1 MQPIDWAIVAALLAL
16 VTAGA
21 AATRRH
27 ANTVSA
33 FLAAERCGGRY
44 LIAVAD
50 NMSRLGVIT
59 LVWFFEQNYEIG
71 FTGIWWT
78 LMEEPAMIV
87 MALSGWVI
95 YRFRQT
101 RAMTLAE
108 FFERRYSRRFRV
120 FAGLVAFLAGII
132 NFGVFPSVGARFF
145 IALWDLPAEF
155 GLAGLMVPT
164 YAALMFAL
172 LAGPLML
179 IFIGGQL
186 SVMVT
191 DFLQGVTTNLA
202 FLVLIVFLLVTF
214 SWSNIG
220 DVLLAAP
227 PGKSLVHPF
236 DTADEENFNIL
247 YFVISVVT
255 IFYGARAW
263 QGTQGYNCS
272 AINAHEAQM
281 SFILGQWR
289 FRVQMLIVIVL
300 PVCIRTFLSH
310 ADFAAAAAPVHE
322 AIGAIGDP
330 AMQNQLRSPLA
341 MRAMFPTGL
350 LGLAS
355 VPMLGALVA
364 THGTYMHSWGAIL
377 TQDVIL
383 PFFRRP
389 LTPQRHLIMLKLA
402 MLGTAVFAFCFSLVF
417 QHTQYIAMYLSLTG
431 AVFVGGAG
439 SCIIG
444 GLYWKRGTTQAAWAA
459 MLTGMTLAMAGIL
472 IKQLPIGRLQALQA
486 WPVIG
491 WLGDAATYLRDTLTG
506 QEMNFIAMAASV
518 LAYVLVSLL
527 GPRRVFNLDR
537 LLHRGAFA
545 IAGET
550 STSIAEAR
558 TFWEKMG
565 LSRDFTGR
573 DRIVTYITLSWPL
586 VWTVIFVAVTWYNL
600 VVDVPAESWLAYW
613 RVWTWFILAAGTI
626 VTIWLT
632 IGGTMDLR
640 KLFRL
645 LRTRVADAR
654 DDGRVINDGQA
665 EGGFPVLSDRR
676 DR

>member
-1 MQPIDWAIVAALLAL
+1 MHSIDWAIVAALIVMVA
-16 VTAGA
+16 AGA

-59 LVWFFEQNYEIG
+59 LVWYFEQNYEIG

-78 LMEEPAMIV
+78 LMEEPALIV

-101 RAMTLAE
+101 RALTLAE

-120 FAGLVAFLAGII
+120 FAGLVAFVAGII
-132 NFGVFPSVGARFF
+132 NFGIFPSIGARFF
-145 IALWDLPAEF
+145 IALWDLPPEITLGAIR
-155 GLAGLMVPT
+155 VPS
-164 YAALMFAL
+164 YEAMMFLL
-172 LAGPLML
+172 LAGPLAL
-179 IFIGGQL
+179 VFVGGQI

-191 DFLQGVTTNLA
+191 DFLQGVSTNLS
-202 FLVLIVFLLVTF
+202 FIVLILFLLITF
-214 SWSNIG
+214 SWESIG

-227 PGKSLVHPF
+227 AGQSLVHPF
-236 DTADEENFNIL
+236 DMREEENFNFL
-247 YFVISVVT
+247 YFVITVVT
-255 IFYGARAW
+255 LFYGARAW
-263 QGTQGYNCS
+263 LGTQGYNSS

-289 FRVQMLIVIVL
+289 FRVQMLIVVIL
-300 PVCIRTFLSH
+300 PICIRTFLSH
-310 ADFAAAAAPVHE
+310 QDYANAAAPVHE
-322 AIGAIGDP
+322 ALAGIENP
-330 AMQNQLRSPLA
+330 ALRNQLRSPLA
-341 MRAMFPTGL
+341 MRAIFPAGW

-355 VPMLGALVA
+355 VPMLGALIA

-377 TQDVIL
+377 VQDVIL
-383 PFFRRP
+383 PFRRRP
-389 LTPQRHLIMLKLA
+389 LSPPAHLRYLKLG
-402 MLGTAVFAFCFSLVF
+402 MLATAVFAFFFSAYF
-417 QHTQYIAMYLSLTG
+417 EHRQFIAMFLQLTG

-444 GLYWKRGTTQAAWAA
+444 GLYWRRGTTQAAWAA
-459 MLTGMTLAMAGIL
+459 MLTGMVLSIGGIL
-472 IKQLPIGRLQALQA
+472 IEQIAPETLAAWKQ
-486 WPVIG
+486 G
-491 WLGDAATYLRDTLTG
+491 WLGPVGHATAYLQDTFTG
-506 QEMNFIAMAASV
+506 QEFNLIAMASAA
-518 LAYVLVSLL
+518 LTYVAVSLL

-537 LLHRGAFA
+537 LLHRGAYA
-545 IAGET
+545 MAGET
-550 STSIAEAR
+550 ATSIREAR

-586 VWTVIFVAVTWYNL
+586 AWTIIFVAVTSYNL
-600 VVDVPAESWLAYW
+600 AVPVAAESWLAYW
-613 RVWTWFILAAGTI
+613 RAWTWFILGAGTI

-654 DDGRVINDGQA
+654 DDGRVEHENGDV
-665 EGGFPVLSDRR
+665 PVG
-676 DR
+676 